1 LTALALWCTRHRL
14 LVVLA
19 WALLLLGLGIGT
31 LAKGSAYSSSF
42 SLSGTDSTQAQT
54 LLDEAFQGQSGDTA
68 TLVWHVDSGTVKAS
82 SVEKSVESALS
93 AISKQGSVSG
103 VVSPYSSAGSGQ
115 ISSDGKTAY
124 ATLTLNDADSSLSKG
139 QAESLITAAHAAEHS
154 GLQIEVGGS
163 SVENALQ
170 SPSESSEMV
179 GIAAAAIV
187 LFLAFGSF
195 FSMLLPILTAAAGVG
210 GGLLSVGLLSHTL
223 SIAGFAPT
231 LGALV
236 GLGVG
241 IDYALFIVTR
251 HRNGLLAHKPVEASI
266 GHAVTT
272 SGRAVL
278 FAGGTVCVALLG
290 MLVLGIGFLDGVAI
304 ATSLAVAVTVLASLT
319 LLPALLSYLGPRA
332 LSRRQRRAQEE
343 ARRHSRAAL
352 VGLAAVHAPV
362 AVTRGLWHRW
372 ADVVHRRPRTFSF
385 AALVLMIALAIPT
398 LSLRLGTADSGNDP
412 AGSTTYKAYEML
424 SHGFGAGFNGPLTV
438 VAEVSNSSR
447 QAEVSKLITA
457 LEHTSGVAS
466 VAEQAVV
473 TEGKGAI
480 DVINVVPTTSP
491 QSAATSG
498 LVSTLRDH
506 VIPNAL
512 SGTGVQAHVGGL
524 VATNV
529 DFASVLTAKLPLFLA
544 VIVGLSFL
552 LLLLAFRSLLIPFT
566 AAVMNLLAAAASFG
580 VVTAFFQWGWGSRT
594 LGMGGAGPVEAFLP
608 VMLIAILFG
617 LSMDYQVFLVSRMH
631 EEWTRVG
638 CTTRAVKCGQTETS
652 RVITAAATIMIC
664 VFCAFAVG
672 SQRVIGEFGI
682 GLAAAVFLDAFVLR
696 TVLVPAA
703 MHVFGRWNWWIPRW
717 LGRSLPRLT
726 VEPSPAE
733 GLPSPLA
740 PPLTSPKLARVPAQ
754 QQRPALSVHPNVRK
768 TTPAPGANGV

>member
-1 LTALALWCTRHRL
+1 MTALALWCTRHRL

-19 WALLLLGLGIGT
+19 WVLLLLGLGAGT

-42 SLSGTDSTQAQT
+42 SLSGTDSTQAQQ
-54 LLDEAFQGQSGDTA
+54 LLDEAFPGQTGDAA
-68 TLVWHVDSGTVKAS
+68 TLVWHVDSGTVRAS
-82 SVEKSVESALS
+82 SVEKSIESTLNTME
-93 AISKQGSVSG
+93 KQGGVSSA
-103 VVSPYSSAGSGQ
+103 VSPYSGEGAGQ
-115 ISSDGKTAY
+115 ISADGKTAY
-124 ATLTLNDADSSLSKG
+124 ANLTLDDAGSSLSKG
-139 QAESLITAAHAAEHS
+139 GAETLISEAHAVVSS
-154 GLQIEVGGS
+154 GLEVEVGGNA
-163 SVENALQ
+163 VENALQ
-170 SPSESSEMV
+170 SPAENSEAV

-187 LFLAFGSF
+187 LFLAFGSL

-210 GGLLSVGLLSHTL
+210 GGLLAVGLLSHTMG
-223 SIAGFAPT
+223 IASFAPT

-241 IDYALFIVTR
+241 IDYALFILTR
-251 HRNGLLAHKPVEASI
+251 HRTGLLAHKPIDESI

-278 FAGGTVCVALLG
+278 FAGGTVCVSLLG
-290 MLVLGIGFLDGVAI
+290 MLVLGVGFLDGVAI
-304 ATSLAVAVTVLASLT
+304 ATSLTVAITVLASLT

-332 LSRRQRRAQEE
+332 LSRRQRRKQEE
-343 ARRHSRAAL
+343 ARKHSRAAL
-352 VGLAAVHAPV
+352 VGLAAVQAPV

-372 ADVVHRRPRTFSF
+372 ADAVHRRPRSLSF

-412 AGSTTYKAYEML
+412 TGSTTYKAYEML
-424 SHGFGAGFNGPLTV
+424 SNGFGPGFNGPLD
-438 VAEVSNSSR
+438 VAAKVSNSAQ
-447 QAEVSKLITA
+447 QADVSKLITA

-466 VAEQAVV
+466 VSESAVV
-473 TEGKGAI
+473 GQGKGAI
-480 DVINVVPTTSP
+480 DVITVIPSTSP
-491 QSAATSG
+491 QSSATAG
-498 LVSTLRDH
+498 LISTLREH
-506 VIPNAL
+506 VIPNVL
-512 SGTGVQAHVGGL
+512 SGTGVQAHVGGE

-544 VIVGLSFL
+544 AIVGLSFL

-566 AAVMNLLAAAASFG
+566 AAVMNLLATAASFG
-580 VVTAFFQWGWGSRT
+580 VVSAFFEWGWGST
-594 LGMGGAGPVEAFLP
+594 ALGMGGAGPVESFLP

-703 MHVFGRWNWWIPRW
+703 MHVFGRWNWWIPQW

-740 PPLTSPKLARVPAQ
+740 PPLSPPRLARVPG
-754 QQRPALSVHPNVRK
+754 QRTGLSVHPNVRN
-768 TTPAPGANGV
+768 TTPAPGANGA

>member
-42 SLSGTDSTQAQT
+42 SLSGTDSTQAQQ
-54 LLDEAFQGQSGDTA
+54 LLDEAFPGQTGDAA
-68 TLVWHVDSGTVKAS
+68 TLVWHVDSGTVRAS

-93 AISKQGSVSG
+93 AMEKQGEVSSA
-103 VVSPYSSAGSGQ
+103 VSPYSSEGSGQ

-124 ATLTLNDADSSLSKG
+124 ATLTLNDANSSLSKG
-139 QAESLITAAHAAEHS
+139 EADTLISEAHAAAHS
-154 GLQIEVGGS
+154 GLEVEVGGNA
-163 SVENALQ
+163 VENALQ
-170 SPSESSEMV
+170 SPAESSEAV

-187 LFLAFGSF
+187 LFLAFGSL

-210 GGLLSVGLLSHTL
+210 GGLLAVGLLSHTMG
-223 SIAGFAPT
+223 IAGFAPT

-251 HRNGLLAHKPVEASI
+251 HRTGLLAHKPVDESI

-290 MLVLGIGFLDGVAI
+290 MLVLGVGFLDGVAI
-304 ATSLAVAVTVLASLT
+304 ATSLTVAVTVLASLT
-319 LLPALLSYLGPRA
+319 LLPALLSFLGPRA
-332 LSRRQRRAQEE
+332 LSRRQRRKQEE
-343 ARRHSRAAL
+343 ARKHSRAAL
-352 VGLAAVHAPV
+352 VGLAAVQAPV

-372 ADVVHRRPRTFSF
+372 ADAVHRRPRSLSF

-412 AGSTTYKAYEML
+412 TGSTTYKAYEML
-424 SHGFGAGFNGPLTV
+424 SKGFGPGFNGPLDV
-438 VAEVSNSSR
+438 VAKVSDSAQQADVSR
-447 QAEVSKLITA
+447 LITA

-466 VAEQAVV
+466 VTESAVV
-473 TEGKGAI
+473 GQGKGAI
-480 DVINVVPTTSP
+480 DVITVIPTTSP
-491 QSAATSG
+491 QSSATSG
-498 LVSTLRDH
+498 LISTLREH
-506 VIPNAL
+506 VIPNVL
-512 SGTGVQAHVGGL
+512 SGTGVQAHIGGE

-529 DFASVLTAKLPLFLA
+529 DFANVLTAKLPLFLA

-566 AAVMNLLAAAASFG
+566 AAVMNLLATAASFG
-580 VVTAFFQWGWGSRT
+580 VVTAFFQWGWGSKL
-594 LGMGGAGPVEAFLP
+594 LGMGGSGPVESFLP

-638 CTTRAVKCGQTETS
+638 CTTKAVKCGQTETS

-703 MHVFGRWNWWIPRW
+703 MHVFGRWNWWIPQW
-717 LGRSLPRLT
+717 LGRFVPRLT

-740 PPLTSPKLARVPAQ
+740 PPIAPPRLARIPAQ
-754 QQRPALSVHPNVRK
+754 QRSPLSVVPPNVRN
-768 TTPAPGANGV
+768 TTPAPGANGG